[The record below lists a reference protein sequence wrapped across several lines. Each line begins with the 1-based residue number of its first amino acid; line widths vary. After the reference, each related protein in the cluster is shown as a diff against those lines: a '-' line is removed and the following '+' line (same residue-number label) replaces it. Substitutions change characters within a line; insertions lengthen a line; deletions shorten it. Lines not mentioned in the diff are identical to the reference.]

1 MKTEMKSKTLAAKAK
16 PAATK
21 KAAAA
26 KTTTKP
32 AVKAKASAAR
42 ATRATKATKA
52 AAKTATKAS
61 TKTDASTASAKHSPA
76 RAKDRPVI
84 KGASAGVKRIN
95 MALQGGGAHG
105 AFGWGVMDKLLEDG
119 RLEIEGLSG
128 TSAGSMNAV
137 VYAYGKL
144 RGNDGAR
151 EALHNFWKAISDAG
165 QKYAPPK
172 NPFLDAFKMEKN
184 PINDVMKAMFSLVS
198 PYQMNPMN
206 YNPLRDVLEAQVDFD
221 ELERSQLTKLF
232 ICATNVRTGK
242 VRIFHTPEVTSKV
255 VLASACLPQIF
266 QAVEINGEHYW
277 DGGFMGNP
285 VLYPL
290 FYYTES
296 RDVVILHINPIER
309 PGPPTSSGDIANR
322 VNEIT
327 FNSSLIKELRS
338 VYFVQQLLDQG
349 KIKEE
354 YRDDFK
360 YVLIHSVRADS
371 AMSDLSAGS
380 KLSSEWGFLTMLR
393 DRGRAL
399 ATQWIDHHFDDI
411 GVRSTVDLKREFL

>member
-1 MKTEMKSKTLAAKAK
+1 MKAKSVAAKSK

-21 KAAAA
+21 KV
-26 KTTTKP
+26 

-42 ATRATKATKA
+42 RAAKPAKAPAKSDVSTKA
-52 AAKTATKAS
+52 
-61 TKTDASTASAKHSPA
+61 
-76 RAKDRPVI
+76 KDNPVI
-84 KGASAGVKRIN
+84 IGASAGIKRVN

-105 AFGWGVMDKLLEDG
+105 AFGWGVMDKILEDG
-119 RLEIEGLSG
+119 RLDIEGLSG

-151 EALHNFWKAISDAG
+151 EALHNFWKGISDAG
-165 QKYAPPK
+165 QKFAPPK
-172 NPFLDAFKMEKN
+172 MPWSGAFKMEKN
-184 PINDVMKAMFSLVS
+184 PVSDVMKAMFSLIS
-198 PYQMNPMN
+198 PYQLNPMN
-206 YNPLRDVLEAQVDFD
+206 VNPLRDVLESQVDFE

-242 VRIFHTPEVTSKV
+242 VKIFHTPEVTSKV

-290 FYYTES
+290 FYYTDS
-296 RDVVILHINPIER
+296 RDVIILHINPIER

-338 VYFVQQLLDQG
+338 VYFVQQLLDQN
-349 KIKEE
+349 KIKDEFRHE
-354 YRDDFK
+354 FK

-380 KLSSEWGFLTMLR
+380 KLTSDWDFLTMLR

-399 ATQWIDHHFDDI
+399 ATQWIDHHFHDI
-411 GVRSTVDLKREFL
+411 GVRSTVDLKKEFL